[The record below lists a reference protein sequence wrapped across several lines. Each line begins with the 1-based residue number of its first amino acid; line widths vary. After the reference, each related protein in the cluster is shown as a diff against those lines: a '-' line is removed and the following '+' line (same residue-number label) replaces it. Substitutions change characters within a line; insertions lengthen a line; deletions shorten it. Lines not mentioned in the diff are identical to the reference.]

1 MVDLESTVVQRTQY
15 VLGSC
20 WRIAAPEAP
29 GPRRKGSYGEF
40 GNTCESGLSGIL
52 HGAADQDI
60 RKNLTPKERIR
71 SRVRRT
77 RYHAEANAMPSVA
90 EVFVRI
96 ATVVMLIVL
105 CIQAAHR

>member
-1 MVDLESTVVQRTQY
+1 MENSETHANRVS
-15 VLGSC
+15 
-20 WRIAAPEAP
+20 
-29 GPRRKGSYGEF
+29 
-40 GNTCESGLSGIL
+40 SGIL